1 MRGRPGSAP
10 AARSASIG
18 PTLARTFG
26 RAHFGAIRGSF
37 ATIAVAGTSAGPL
50 ALGWWDDTHGAFD
63 GALYYCGAA
72 TAPLVLAAL
81 ALRRPAE

>member
-1 MRGRPGSAP
+1 
-10 AARSASIG
+10 
-18 PTLARTFG
+18 
-26 RAHFGAIRGSF
+26 
-37 ATIAVAGTSAGPL
+37 VAGTSAGPL